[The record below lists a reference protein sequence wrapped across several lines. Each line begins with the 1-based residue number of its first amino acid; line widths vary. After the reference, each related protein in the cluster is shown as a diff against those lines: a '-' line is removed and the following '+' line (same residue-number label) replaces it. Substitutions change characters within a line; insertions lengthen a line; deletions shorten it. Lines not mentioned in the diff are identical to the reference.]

1 MSSNDWLAVNVGGE
15 KTFLGR
21 FPVGLF
27 GIGGIGYQ
35 TRQAPKWSLS
45 DLRWFLNNYYQWVL
59 SNNMLTLMFPMLQLQ
74 KTLPFFTGE
83 FEGLSQGFLLSQRR
97 QKSLVASRRIPGIPY
112 PHASAL
118 QLVPVSWRIFFPLP
132 ERLRLQICPLWKCS
146 ATDLYFRMSSVFL
159 GKIGGIREAI
169 CWALGGSFF
178 GTFFLASG
186 TSRDPDTN
194 SKSTWKMDGWK
205 TIFSF
210 WVLGLFSGAML
221 VLGRV
226 PVLESRNNF
235 VPRKNALRE
244 KQILTIT

>member
-1 MSSNDWLAVNVGGE
+1 MSIIKQHVDIDVSHVTTSENPAFFHRRIWRPIPRVSFVAASP
-15 KTFLGR
+15 KKLGR
-21 FPVGLF
+21 LKED
-27 GIGGIGYQ
+27 
-35 TRQAPKWSLS
+35 TW
-45 DLRWFLNNYYQWVL
+45 
-59 SNNMLTLMFPMLQLQ
+59 
-74 KTLPFFTGE
+74 
-83 FEGLSQGFLLSQRR
+83 
-97 QKSLVASRRIPGIPY
+97 
-112 PHASAL
+112 H
-118 QLVPVSWRIFFPLP
+118 PLP
-132 ERLRLQICPLWKCS
+132 TRVSFAARTSFLEDFFSFAWEVAVADLSPLKM
-146 ATDLYFRMSSVFL
+146 FRHRFVLPDVFGFL

>member
-1 MSSNDWLAVNVGGE
+1 MSIIKQHVDIDVSHVTTSENPA
-15 KTFLGR
+15 FFHRRILGR
-21 FPVGLF
+21 LKED
-27 GIGGIGYQ
+27 
-35 TRQAPKWSLS
+35 TW
-45 DLRWFLNNYYQWVL
+45 
-59 SNNMLTLMFPMLQLQ
+59 
-74 KTLPFFTGE
+74 
-83 FEGLSQGFLLSQRR
+83 
-97 QKSLVASRRIPGIPY
+97 
-112 PHASAL
+112 H
-118 QLVPVSWRIFFPLP
+118 PLP
-132 ERLRLQICPLWKCS
+132 TRVSFAARTSFLEDFFSFASVMFVFLKGRLRLQICPLWKC
-146 ATDLYFRMSSVFL
+146 APPQICYFGCLSVAGPEKSGDSWGNLL
-159 GKIGGIREAI
+159 G
-169 CWALGGSFF
+169 F
-178 GTFFLASG
+178 GWKLFWGLFLASG